1 MTFNEYQR
9 DVLDAACEY
18 IREAFEDG
26 TFDADTDFDDAY
38 DEMFVSDAVT
48 GNASGSYYFNSAK
61 SREAVKDVIFDE
73 DVIGEFDN
81 FGMDVSDYLKRGDA
95 EGLDVCV
102 RCIALGYV
110 RWDVEREFDEYLE
123 VAKEEAQE
131 EEDEEEEDE

>member
-48 GNASGSYYFNSAK
+48 GNASGSYYFNAAK
-61 SREAVKDVIFDE
+61 AQEAVKDIIFDF
-73 DVIGEFDN
+73 DVIGELEDL
-81 FGMDVSDYLKRGDA
+81 GVDVSDHLKQGDA

-102 RCIALGYV
+102 RYVALGYV
-110 RWDVEREFDEYLE
+110 RQDIEREFDEYLE
-123 VAKEEAQE
+123 VAKSEA
-131 EEDEEEEDE
+131 EEEEDE

>member
-1 MTFNEYQR
+1 MTFEEYQR

-48 GNASGSYYFNSAK
+48 GNASGSYYFNAYK
-61 SREAVKDVIFDE
+61 AQEAVKDVIFDE
-73 DVIGEFDN
+73 DVIREFDDLC
-81 FGMDVSDYLKRGDA
+81 MDIADFLKRGDV

-110 RWDVEREFDEYLE
+110 RQDVECEFDEYME
-123 VAKEEAQE
+123 VAKSEAA
-131 EEDEEEEDE
+131 DEEE

>member
-48 GNASGSYYFNSAK
+48 GNASGSYYFNAAK
-61 SREAVKDVIFDE
+61 AREAVKDVIFDE
-73 DVIGEFDN
+73 DVIGELN
-81 FGMDVSDYLKRGDA
+81 CLGVDVSDHLKQGDA

-102 RCIALGYV
+102 RCVTLGYV
-110 RWDVEREFDEYLE
+110 RQDIEREFDEYLE
-123 VAKEEAQE
+123 VAKSEA
-131 EEDEEEEDE
+131 EEEEDE

>member
-38 DEMFVSDAVT
+38 DEMLMSDGVT
-48 GNASGSYYFNSAK
+48 GNASGSYYFNAAK
-61 SREAVKDVIFDE
+61 ARDAVKDVIFDS
-73 DVIGEFDN
+73 DVIEELKDLGV
-81 FGMDVSDYLKRGDA
+81 DVSDYIKRGDV

-102 RCIALGYV
+102 RYIALGYV
-110 RWDVEREFDEYLE
+110 RQDIECEFDEYLE
-123 VAKEEAQE
+123 VAKEEA
-131 EEDEEEEDE
+131 EEEEDE

>member
-48 GNASGSYYFNSAK
+48 GNMSGSYYFNSAK

-73 DVIGEFDN
+73 DVIRELEYLGV
-81 FGMDVSDYLKRGDA
+81 DVSDYLKRGDA

-102 RCIALGYV
+102 RCIVLGYV
-110 RWDVEREFDEYLE
+110 RLDIEREFDEYLE
-123 VAKEEAQE
+123 VAKEEVQE
-131 EEDEEEEDE
+131 EEDE

>member
-26 TFDADTDFDDAY
+26 TFDANTDFDDAY

-61 SREAVKDVIFDE
+61 AKGAIKDVIFDE
-73 DVIGEFDN
+73 DVIGELEDL
-81 FGMDVSDYLKRGDA
+81 GVDVSDHLKRGDA

-110 RWDVEREFDEYLE
+110 RQDIEREFDEYLE
-123 VAKEEAQE
+123 VAKEEA
-131 EEDEEEEDE
+131 EEEEE